1 MAKPCNGFWTKFPMT
16 DADRSFLP
24 ALDATQLALD
34 KHRLA
39 SEVHPVF
46 KAGG

>member
-1 MAKPCNGFWTKFPMT
+1 MAKPCNGFWTKLPMA

-24 ALDATQLALD
+24 AFDAMRLEID

-39 SEVHPVF
+39 SEAHPVF